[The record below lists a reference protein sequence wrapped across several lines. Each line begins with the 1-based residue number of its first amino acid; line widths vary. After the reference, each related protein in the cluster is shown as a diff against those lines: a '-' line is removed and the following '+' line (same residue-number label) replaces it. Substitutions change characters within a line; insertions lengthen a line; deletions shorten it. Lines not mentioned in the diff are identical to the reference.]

1 MEIWFFSAYDQP
13 HGHSSR
19 TFWYASEL
27 AKRGHKVTMLTNSY
41 CHFTHVDVRTFCEK
55 WKIEQIDG
63 VRVVWLKTI
72 SYEGNNWKR
81 AVNMLLN
88 AFRCRQ
94 FSRQKNEHPDII
106 VGPSVPILTGLAAS
120 CVAKRKNAA
129 FIYEVRDIWPQ
140 ALVDLGKIKSGGF
153 VEKILKMIEKS
164 LYMRSFHI
172 VSALPYAYRHIAKF
186 GIDKKKI
193 TWIPNG
199 VDLEPFENIKQ
210 YDGGMPG
217 CITVLYIGRFAAGH
231 DVETILACAAILKG
245 EYAEK
250 IKFVIVGDGPNKD
263 KIFEKAEKENL
274 NNVEFQSMVPK
285 SEVASKCALADI
297 LIASIQNISI
307 FKYGINLNKL
317 YDYFASGRPVILAA
331 NTPNDP
337 VTDSGAGITVA
348 AEDPV
353 LMAQA
358 IVNIFNM
365 SPSERAV
372 MGQRAKEYASQYY
385 DKRVLTDNYEVIL
398 NNWRTCPK

>member
-129 FIYEVRDIWPQ
+129 FIYEVRD
-140 ALVDLGKIKSGGF
+140 
-153 VEKILKMIEKS
+153 
-164 LYMRSFHI
+164 
-172 VSALPYAYRHIAKF
+172 
-186 GIDKKKI
+186 
-193 TWIPNG
+193 
-199 VDLEPFENIKQ
+199 
-210 YDGGMPG
+210 
-217 CITVLYIGRFAAGH
+217 
-231 DVETILACAAILKG
+231 LA
-245 EYAEK
+245 
-250 IKFVIVGDGPNKD
+250 
-263 KIFEKAEKENL
+263 
-274 NNVEFQSMVPK
+274 S
-285 SEVASKCALADI
+285 
-297 LIASIQNISI
+297 SIS
-307 FKYGINLNKL
+307 
-317 YDYFASGRPVILAA
+317 
-331 NTPNDP
+331 
-337 VTDSGAGITVA
+337 
-348 AEDPV
+348 
-353 LMAQA
+353 
-358 IVNIFNM
+358 
-365 SPSERAV
+365 
-372 MGQRAKEYASQYY
+372 
-385 DKRVLTDNYEVIL
+385 
-398 NNWRTCPK
+398 